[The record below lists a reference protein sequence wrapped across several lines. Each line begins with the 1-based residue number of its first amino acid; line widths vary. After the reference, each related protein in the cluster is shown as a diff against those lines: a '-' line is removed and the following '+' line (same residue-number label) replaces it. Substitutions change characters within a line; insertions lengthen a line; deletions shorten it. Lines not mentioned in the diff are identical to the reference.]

1 MPHVRHAHVRERR
14 AVEAVLDAVATVG
27 SPRRDEAVTIGCP
40 GTGAVV
46 RWAERLVGEADLSGA
61 GLAAAVAVGTL
72 AVRAGD
78 TEGLFDALVGAVTR
92 MVGGDV
98 ERAREIVLTGRQSRL
113 SVGFRERST
122 VEILERTATEAL
134 AEAGSAFSIKLA
146 IEGLAS
152 ARRLGGVVRDVDA
165 LEGNTV
171 GNVQDMPVVEPSQTT
186 VAARDAEPIVDAA
199 PEAVVEVPEHI
210 VEPVVPRRLLDLGV
224 SALDRPHVDDL
235 MDDLGLAG
243 VVQAD
248 TNTDTDTDT
257 DSDSDGTGGT
267 GSSGSSSSGGS
278 GGGAVREAAFG
289 DDVSEVPEDGVRDDE
304 GAEAP
309 EVAPDSDGS
318 DDEDAAYEVEL
329 APDELAV
336 QEKHRA
342 EIARRAEQDWV
353 AWHDRG
359 SAFSKLVTVYYITQ
373 GMDPVEAMLRPDE
386 VPMWVRMRVNELTE
400 TGFAGMTPSRA
411 AVARALDTSVE
422 ELDDALGNF
431 DTIVKLSGQK
441 HDLNLEL

>member
-72 AVRAGD
+72 AVRAGGA
-78 TEGLFDALVGAVTR
+78 EGLFDALAGAVVR
-92 MVGGDV
+92 MTGGDI

-113 SVGFRERST
+113 SVGFRERAT
-122 VEILERTATEAL
+122 VEVLERTATEAL

-152 ARRLGGVVRDVDA
+152 ARRLGGVVRDVDV
-165 LEGNTV
+165 LEEHAAS
-171 GNVQDMPVVEPSQTT
+171 NVQDTPVVEPSQTT
-186 VAARDAEPIVDAA
+186 VATRDAEPTVDVE
-199 PEAVVEVPEHI
+199 PEAVVEVPERI
-210 VEPVVPRRLLDLGV
+210 VEPAVPRRLLDLGV
-224 SALDRPHVDDL
+224 SALDRPHVDNL

-243 VVQAD
+243 VVQ
-248 TNTDTDTDT
+248 TDTDT
-257 DSDSDGTGGT
+257 DSDSDGTGDT
-267 GSSGSSSSGGS
+267 GSSGSSSSEGS

-289 DDVSEVPEDGVRDDE
+289 DDVSEVPEDGVRDN
-304 GAEAP
+304 
-309 EVAPDSDGS
+309 
-318 DDEDAAYEVEL
+318 EDAEVPEAVPDGDGPDDDDAVSEVEL
-329 APDELAV
+329 SPDELAI
-336 QEKHRA
+336 QEERRA

-359 SAFSKLVTVYYITQ
+359 SAFSKLVMVYYITQ
-373 GMDPVEAMLRPDE
+373 GMDPTEAMLRPDE

-422 ELDDALGNF
+422 ALDDALGNF
-431 DTIVKLSGQK
+431 DTIIELSAQK
-441 HDLNLEL
+441 HGLNLEL

>member
-1 MPHVRHAHVRERR
+1 MRHVRHAHVRERR

-46 RWAERLVGEADLSGA
+46 RWAERLAGEADLSGA

-72 AVRAGD
+72 AVRAGG
-78 TEGLFDALVGAVTR
+78 TEGLFDALTGAVMR
-92 MVGGDV
+92 MAGGDV
-98 ERAREIVLTGRQSRL
+98 ERAREVVLTGRQSRL

-122 VEILERTATEAL
+122 IEVLERTATEAL

-165 LEGNTV
+165 LEGNSA
-171 GNVQDMPVVEPSQTT
+171 GDMQDAPVIEPSQTA
-186 VAARDAEPIVDAA
+186 VATRNAEPTVDAA
-199 PEAVVEVPEHI
+199 PEAVVEVPERI
-210 VEPVVPRRLLDLGV
+210 VEPVVPRRLLDVGV
-224 SALDRPHVDDL
+224 SVLNRPYVDDL

-243 VVQAD
+243 IAQVGV
-248 TNTDTDTDT
+248 TNTDT
-257 DSDSDGTGGT
+257 DSDSDGTGDT

-304 GAEAP
+304 GAGAP
-309 EVAPDSDGS
+309 EAAPDGDGP
-318 DDEDAAYEVEL
+318 DDDDDAVPEVEP
-329 APDELAV
+329 APDELAI
-336 QEKHRA
+336 QEKRRA

-353 AWHDRG
+353 AWHNRD
-359 SAFSKLVTVYYITQ
+359 SAFSKLVMVYYITQ
-373 GMDPVEAMLRPDE
+373 GMDPTEAMLRPDE
-386 VPMWVRMRVNELTE
+386 VPMWLRMRVNELTE

-422 ELDDALGNF
+422 ALDDALGNF
-431 DTIVKLSGQK
+431 DTIVELSAQK
-441 HDLNLEL
+441 HGLSLEL

>member
-1 MPHVRHAHVRERR
+1 MPHVRHARVRERR

-27 SPRRDEAVTIGCP
+27 SPRRNEAVTIDCP

-152 ARRLGGVVRDVDA
+152 ARRLGGVVCDVDA
-165 LEGNTV
+165 LEGTAA
-171 GNVQDMPVVEPSQTT
+171 GGMQDAPAVEPSQTT

-199 PEAVVEVPEHI
+199 PEAVVEVSEHI
-210 VEPVVPRRLLDLGV
+210 VEPAVPRRLLDVGV
-224 SALDRPHVDDL
+224 SALDCPHVDNL

-243 VVQAD
+243 VVQAGA
-248 TNTDTDTDT
+248 TDTDTDT
-257 DSDSDGTGGT
+257 DTDGTGDT

-329 APDELAV
+329 APNDLAV
-336 QEKHRA
+336 QEKRRA

-359 SAFSKLVTVYYITQ
+359 SAFSKLVMVYYITQ
-373 GMDPVEAMLRPDE
+373 GMDPTEAMLRPDE

-422 ELDDALGNF
+422 ALDDALGNF
-431 DTIVKLSGQK
+431 DTIIELSAQK
-441 HDLNLEL
+441 HGLNLEL

>member
-27 SPRRDEAVTIGCP
+27 SSRRDEAVTIGCP

-61 GLAAAVAVGTL
+61 GLTAAVAVGTL
-72 AVRAGD
+72 AVRAGG
-78 TEGLFDALVGAVTR
+78 TEGLFDALVGAVMR
-92 MVGGDV
+92 MTGGDI

-113 SVGFRERST
+113 SVGFRERAT
-122 VEILERTATEAL
+122 VEVLERTVTEAL
-134 AEAGSAFSIKLA
+134 AEAKSAFSIKLA

-165 LEGNTV
+165 LEENAA
-171 GNVQDMPVVEPSQTT
+171 GNVQDAPVIEPSQTT
-186 VAARDAEPIVDAA
+186 VVVRDAEPTVDAK
-199 PEAVVEVPEHI
+199 PEVVVEVPEHI
-210 VEPVVPRRLLDLGV
+210 TEPAVPRRLLDLGV
-224 SALDRPHVDDL
+224 LALDRPHVDNL
-235 MDDLGLAG
+235 MDDLGIAG
-243 VVQAD
+243 IAQTD
-248 TNTDTDTDT
+248 TDTDTDT
-257 DSDSDGTGGT
+257 DSDSDGTGDT

-278 GGGAVREAAFG
+278 SGGAVREAAFG

-309 EVAPDSDGS
+309 EVALDGDGS
-318 DDEDAAYEVEL
+318 DDDDDAAYEVEL

-336 QEKHRA
+336 QEKRRA

-353 AWHDRG
+353 AWHDRN
-359 SAFSKLVTVYYITQ
+359 SAFSKLVMVYYITQ
-373 GMDPVEAMLRPDE
+373 GMDPAEAMLRPDE

-422 ELDDALGNF
+422 ALDDALGNF
-431 DTIVKLSGQK
+431 DTIIELSAQK
-441 HDLNLEL
+441 HGLSLDL

>member
-1 MPHVRHAHVRERR
+1 MPHVRHARLRERR

-27 SPRRDEAVTIGCP
+27 SPRRDEAVTIACP

-61 GLAAAVAVGTL
+61 GLAAAVVVGTL
-72 AVRAGD
+72 AVRAGG
-78 TEGLFDALVGAVTR
+78 TEGLFDALAGAVMR

-113 SVGFRERST
+113 SVGFRERGT
-122 VEILERTATEAL
+122 VEVLERTATEAL

-152 ARRLGGVVRDVDA
+152 ARRLGGVVRDVDT
-165 LEGNTV
+165 LEENSAGD
-171 GNVQDMPVVEPSQTT
+171 VQDVPVAEPSQTT
-186 VAARDAEPIVDAA
+186 VAARDAEPTVDAV
-199 PEAVVEVPEHI
+199 PEAVVEVPERT
-210 VEPVVPRRLLDLGV
+210 VEPAVPRRLLDMGV
-224 SALDRPHVDDL
+224 SALDRPHVDNL

-243 VVQAD
+243 VVQ
-248 TNTDTDTDT
+248 TGVTDTDT
-257 DSDSDGTGGT
+257 DSDSDSDGTGDT

-304 GAEAP
+304 DTGAP
-309 EVAPDSDGS
+309 EVAPDGDGP
-318 DDEDAAYEVEL
+318 DDDDDAVPEVEL
-329 APDELAV
+329 SPDELAI
-336 QEKHRA
+336 QEERRA

-353 AWHDRG
+353 AWHDRS
-359 SAFSKLVTVYYITQ
+359 SAFSKLVMVYYITQ
-373 GMDPVEAMLRPDE
+373 GMDPAEAMLRPDE
-386 VPMWVRMRVNELTE
+386 VPMWVRMRANELTE
-400 TGFAGMTPSRA
+400 KGFAGMTPSRA

-422 ELDDALGNF
+422 ALDDALGNF
-431 DTIVKLSGQK
+431 DTILELSAQK
-441 HDLNLEL
+441 HGLSLDL